1 MRRLRSE
8 YFRQLRHAARPQIVS
23 ARISSN
29 PLPTPPLRRFPAY
42 AAASSPRR
50 RKAKPNP
57 DSIPVLS
64 GAPTVATTPI
74 SVNSRGRRRNC
85 SSAASVRLLI
95 EDMLPTKLSTGEKP
109 QAIQDD
115 ARLLVCPTPLDRSD
129 NDRLRSMTKLPRPL
143 DCGEIPLGGFST
155 GCLAISAR
163 SANCLSRLIVRD
175 WALALHGRQ
184 SGRRASHDQ
193 LGSM

>member
-1 MRRLRSE
+1 MRFE
-8 YFRQLRHAARPQIVS
+8 IVS
-23 ARISSN
+23 ALISSD
-29 PLPTPPLRRFPAY
+29 PLQTRPVWRFSAY

-64 GAPTVATTPI
+64 GAPTVATTPF

-85 SSAASVRLLI
+85 SSAASDRLLI
-95 EDMLPTKLSTGEKP
+95 EDMLPTKLSTGKRP

-143 DCGEIPLGGFST
+143 DCGKITPGGFST
-155 GCLAISAR
+155 SCLAISAR